1 MSYQT
6 NKEMRTVT
14 ISIPQELVQKIDSI
28 AIDEERSRSK
38 MIEIL
43 LKKILYKNSPN
54 LMKSNKILN
63 LKNTVDSEKNWFPI
77 IKVDSHNNYACS
89 LGIMIFT

>member
-1 MSYQT
+1 MSYQN

-14 ISIPQELVQKIDSI
+14 ISIPQEFVEKIDTI
-28 AIDEERSRSK
+28 AIEEERSRSK

-54 LMKSNKILN
+54 LLKSNKILN
-63 LKNTVDSEKNWFPI
+63 LKNTIDLQK
-77 IKVDSHNNYACS
+77 D
-89 LGIMIFT
+89 

>member
-14 ISIPQELVQKIDSI
+14 ISIPQALVQKIDSI

-54 LMKSNKILN
+54 LMKSNKDS
-63 LKNTVDSEKNWFPI
+63 KSEKYDGFRKELI
-77 IKVDSHNNYACS
+77 SHY
-89 LGIMIFT
+89 IH

>member
-1 MSYQT
+1 MSYQN

-14 ISIPQELVQKIDSI
+14 ISIPQELVKKIDTI
-28 AIDEERSRSK
+28 AIEEERSRSK

-54 LMKSNKILN
+54 LLKSNKILN
-63 LKNTVDSEKNWFPI
+63 LKNTIDLQK
-77 IKVDSHNNYACS
+77 D
-89 LGIMIFT
+89 

>member
-1 MSYQT
+1 MSYQN

-14 ISIPQELVQKIDSI
+14 ISIPQELVQKIDRIS
-28 AIDEERSRSK
+28 IDEERSRSK

-54 LMKSNKILN
+54 LLKSTK
-63 LKNTVDSEKNWFPI
+63 E
-77 IKVDSHNNYACS
+77 
-89 LGIMIFT
+89 LGIENTADLRNK

>member
-1 MSYQT
+1 MSNQN

-14 ISIPQELVQKIDSI
+14 ISIPQELVEKIDTI
-28 AIDEERSRSK
+28 AIEEERSRSK

-54 LMKSNKILN
+54 LLKSNKILN
-63 LKNTVDSEKNWFPI
+63 LKNTIDLQK
-77 IKVDSHNNYACS
+77 D
-89 LGIMIFT
+89 

>member
-1 MSYQT
+1 MSYQN

-14 ISIPQELVQKIDSI
+14 ISIPQELVQKIDRIS
-28 AIDEERSRSK
+28 IDEERSRSK

-54 LMKSNKILN
+54 LLTSTK
-63 LKNTVDSEKNWFPI
+63 E
-77 IKVDSHNNYACS
+77 
-89 LGIMIFT
+89 LGIENTADLRNK

>member
-1 MSYQT
+1 MSYQN

-14 ISIPQELVQKIDSI
+14 ISIPQELVQKIDNI

-43 LKKILYKNSPN
+43 LKKILYKKSPK
-54 LMKSNKILN
+54 LLKSNKALN
-63 LKNTVDSEKNWFPI
+63 LNNTIDSQS
-77 IKVDSHNNYACS
+77 D
-89 LGIMIFT
+89 

>member
-1 MSYQT
+1 
-6 NKEMRTVT
+6 MRTVT

-43 LKKILYKNSPN
+43 LKKISYKNSPN
-54 LMKSNKILN
+54 LLKSNKILN
-63 LKNTVDSEKNWFPI
+63 LKNTVDLK
-77 IKVDSHNNYACS
+77 KD
-89 LGIMIFT
+89 

>member
-1 MSYQT
+1 MSYQN

-14 ISIPQELVQKIDSI
+14 ISIPQELVQKIDRIS
-28 AIDEERSRSK
+28 IDEERSRSK

-54 LMKSNKILN
+54 LLISTK
-63 LKNTVDSEKNWFPI
+63 E
-77 IKVDSHNNYACS
+77 
-89 LGIMIFT
+89 LGIENTADLRNK

>member
-1 MSYQT
+1 ML
-6 NKEMRTVT
+6 TVT

-43 LKKILYKNSPN
+43 LKNIVQKQ
-54 LMKSNKILN
+54 
-63 LKNTVDSEKNWFPI
+63 SELDE
-77 IKVDSHNNYACS
+77 IK
-89 LGIMIFT
+89 

>member
-63 LKNTVDSEKNWFPI
+63 LKSTVDLEKN
-77 IKVDSHNNYACS
+77 
-89 LGIMIFT
+89 

>member
-1 MSYQT
+1 MSYQN

-14 ISIPQELVQKIDSI
+14 ISIPQELVQKIDRIS
-28 AIDEERSRSK
+28 IDEERSQSK

-54 LMKSNKILN
+54 LLISTK
-63 LKNTVDSEKNWFPI
+63 E
-77 IKVDSHNNYACS
+77 
-89 LGIMIFT
+89 LGIENTADLRNK

>member
-54 LMKSNKILN
+54 LMNSNKILN
-63 LKNTVDSEKNWFPI
+63 LKNTVDLEKN
-77 IKVDSHNNYACS
+77 
-89 LGIMIFT
+89 

>member
-1 MSYQT
+1 MSYQN

-14 ISIPQELVQKIDSI
+14 ISIPQELVQKIDNI
-28 AIDEERSRSK
+28 AIEEERSRSK

-54 LMKSNKILN
+54 LLKSKALN
-63 LKNTVDSEKNWFPI
+63 LKNTIDSPR
-77 IKVDSHNNYACS
+77 D
-89 LGIMIFT
+89 

>member
-28 AIDEERSRSK
+28 AIDEERSGSK

-63 LKNTVDSEKNWFPI
+63 LKNTVDLEKN
-77 IKVDSHNNYACS
+77 
-89 LGIMIFT
+89 

>member
-1 MSYQT
+1 MSYQN

-14 ISIPQELVQKIDSI
+14 ISIPQELVEKIDTI
-28 AIDEERSRSK
+28 AIEEERSRSK

-54 LMKSNKILN
+54 LFKSNKILN
-63 LKNTVDSEKNWFPI
+63 LKNTIDLQK
-77 IKVDSHNNYACS
+77 D
-89 LGIMIFT
+89 